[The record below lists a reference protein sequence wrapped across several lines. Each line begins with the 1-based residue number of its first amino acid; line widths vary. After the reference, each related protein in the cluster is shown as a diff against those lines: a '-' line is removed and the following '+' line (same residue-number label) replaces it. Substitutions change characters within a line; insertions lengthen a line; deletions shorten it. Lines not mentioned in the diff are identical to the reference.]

1 MKNKNY
7 IFLHGGPGFSNYLK
21 PFFQDL
27 AVDGKLVFYD
37 QLKGPETTIENLIQ
51 QLDEIVNN
59 LEGDKILIGHSW
71 GSTLGIEYVS
81 RFESKISSL
90 VLMCSG
96 LNFKHWKID
105 FDLHKQ
111 ENGLVDA
118 PPENIFLSE
127 KERGEW
133 KGFLD
138 GLWDSFSDE
147 TFESLFEGYIKFHD
161 LVGSFSK
168 LSRPILYI
176 NGSEDHRFPA
186 KIAKKVASYNSSVEA
201 FEVVDAGHFPFLNA
215 ENRKNIIQKIRD
227 YTSK

>member
-147 TFESLFEGYIKFHD
+147 TFE
-161 LVGSFSK
+161 
-168 LSRPILYI
+168 
-176 NGSEDHRFPA
+176 
-186 KIAKKVASYNSSVEA
+186 
-201 FEVVDAGHFPFLNA
+201 
-215 ENRKNIIQKIRD
+215 
-227 YTSK
+227 